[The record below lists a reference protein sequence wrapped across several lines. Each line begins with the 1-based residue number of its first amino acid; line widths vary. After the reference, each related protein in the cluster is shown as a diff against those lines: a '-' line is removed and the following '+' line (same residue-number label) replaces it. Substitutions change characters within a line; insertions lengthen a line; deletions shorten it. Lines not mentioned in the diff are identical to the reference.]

1 MKYYKVN
8 KEGANKYISN
18 SKKRKAYPIY
28 LIENELFT
36 QKEKDYYTIP
46 DKFLKEKEISKNKVF
61 WNFGARFEI
70 VN

>member
-8 KEGANKYISN
+8 KEGANRYISN

-46 DKFLKEKEISKNKVF
+46 DKFLKEKEI
-61 WNFGARFEI
+61 
-70 VN
+70 